1 LNKAGGGSK
10 KKKVVDE
17 DDEDGKSIKRQK
29 ISYGREWRN
38 PMEIAITTWIHRTSD
53 RVHG

>member
-17 DDEDGKSIKRQK
+17 DDDDGKSIKRQK
-29 ISYGREWRN
+29 ISYGRE
-38 PMEIAITTWIHRTSD
+38 
-53 RVHG
+53 